1 MGIFTV
7 LSDIIG
13 ERIEATV
20 KQAVS
25 PLPGYLRKLASGMLV
40 IILSIGAFVSA
51 LIFLALGFF
60 FAVANFHTLMVASLW
75 TSLVAGLT
83 AILIFMIG
91 LLLLR
96 KPR

>member
-1 MGIFTV
+1 MGLFTV
-7 LSDIIG
+7 LSEIIS
-13 ERIEATV
+13 ERIENTV

-25 PLPGYLRKLASGMLV
+25 PLPGYLRKLASGV
-40 IILSIGAFVSA
+40 IVIVLSIGAFVAA

-60 FAVANFHTLMVASLW
+60 FAVANYHTFMVASLW

-91 LLLLR
+91 LLFLR